1 MSSWAIRRGACST
14 ARAYRSSLARSDE
27 HPPKGS
33 ARCLPSPLAPD
44 LFPERGYQQTTV
56 AEIADAAEASKGT
69 LFANF
74 PSKEEIVFADTAPL
88 RERLCHE
95 LRHRSSGLS
104 AVDTLRA
111 FVADHMIA
119 PGPRALS
126 AI

>member
-1 MSSWAIRRGACST
+1 
-14 ARAYRSSLARSDE
+14 
-27 HPPKGS
+27 
-33 ARCLPSPLAPD
+33 
-44 LFPERGYQQTTV
+44 V

-126 AI
+126 AIAIAKAQARSRHGAAASRNQAVAVLDQAAAFLEGGLAAIGATPARRRTA